1 MKLNNRLEI
10 NQSLFV
16 SSRNLNKGAQ
26 VNIFSLSSFYEYNK
40 NNIYIYMYN
49 IYVLDPEYILN
60 VMLFSSWNTHMSI
73 SSQSYS

>member
-1 MKLNNRLEI
+1 MRLNNRLEI

-16 SSRNLNKGAQ
+16 SSRNLNKAAQ

-60 VMLFSSWNTHMSI
+60 VMWNTSI